1 MFVWIAGCGLSPGE
15 VVVAVFS
22 TAAQNLALSTLQE
35 GIAKLC
41 LLGWGSLVHFNAFL
55 GVDLAKTS

>member
-1 MFVWIAGCGLSPGE
+1 MDCGLSPGE

-35 GIAKLC
+35 GTAKLW
-41 LLGWGSLVHFNAFL
+41 LLGTIGKFRTF
-55 GVDLAKTS
+55 